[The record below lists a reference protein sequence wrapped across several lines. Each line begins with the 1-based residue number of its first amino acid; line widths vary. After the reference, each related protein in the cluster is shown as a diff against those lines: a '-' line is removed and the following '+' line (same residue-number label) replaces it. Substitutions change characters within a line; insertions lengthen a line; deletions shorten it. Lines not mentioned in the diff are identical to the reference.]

1 MELEPLT
8 TLPSRVVWALR
19 PLLPADGPLAVLQ
32 ISPGAPAGFAWVE
45 LLSARALARLE
56 VRTDQPPPRPVAIPA
71 ALLAD
76 FRRVGGDRGPTLR
89 LEAAPDGRVALFTAT
104 PQPLRLLAPEP
115 ALLPPITE
123 HLVKLPGPW
132 HCPEPG
138 RLLPPV
144 LMDPALLARGLR
156 AMEAAAGKPV
166 ELQLLDGRGP
176 IRVALL
182 PSVNADEIGGGS
194 LQLAGMAER
203 RD

>member
-89 LEAAPDGRVALFTAT
+89 LEAAPDGQVALFTAT
-104 PQPLRLLAPEP
+104 PQPMRLLAPEP
-115 ALLPPITE
+115 ALLPPITD

-132 HCPEPG
+132 HCPEPD
-138 RLLPPV
+138 RLVPPL
-144 LMDPALLARGLR
+144 LMDPALLAHALK
-156 AMEAAAGKPV
+156 ALEAAAGRPV
-166 ELQLLDGRGP
+166 ELQLLEGPGP
-176 IRVALL
+176 IRLALL
-182 PSVNADEIGGGS
+182 PSVRCEVIGGGS
-194 LQLAGMAER
+194 LQPCGMAER
-203 RD
+203 PD

>member
-1 MELEPLT
+1 
-8 TLPSRVVWALR
+8 
-19 PLLPADGPLAVLQ
+19 
-32 ISPGAPAGFAWVE
+32 
-45 LLSARALARLE
+45 
-56 VRTDQPPPRPVAIPA
+56 
-71 ALLAD
+71 
-76 FRRVGGDRGPTLR
+76 
-89 LEAAPDGRVALFTAT
+89 
-104 PQPLRLLAPEP
+104 
-115 ALLPPITE
+115 
-123 HLVKLPGPW
+123 
-132 HCPEPG
+132 
-138 RLLPPV
+138 V